1 MCLVKRIIINTW
13 LDVRVME
20 SCLDLSRAM
29 LFLPLFC
36 VAVSTAMITGFV
48 SKLPFANDLS
58 WDRVALVFLSGV
70 LLGLVIV
77 QIGLQIFSKPI
88 ELGSEELGSLDKAM
102 IIDWRYVQPLSLLA
116 GVISGAMAGLQ
127 LIVALF

>member
-1 MCLVKRIIINTW
+1 MI
-13 LDVRVME
+13 
-20 SCLDLSRAM
+20 
-29 LFLPLFC
+29 FLPLFC

-77 QIGLQIFSKPI
+77 QIGLQIFSKPV
-88 ELGSEELGSLDKAM
+88 ELGYDELGARGKAV

-116 GVISGAMAGLQ
+116 GVISGAIAGLP
-127 LIVALF
+127 LIAVLF